1 MPKKDKLGIFLK
13 IENICLETAQL
24 IITATL
30 ESKNSKL
37 PTLNT
42 ARIKIELLKRLV
54 RITSELNITSNE
66 KYLEL
71 ELDLQEISKM
81 TNGWIKYL
89 IQNTAR

>member
-1 MPKKDKLGIFLK
+1 MK
-13 IENICLETAQL
+13 IENICLDITQL
-24 IITATL
+24 IITAAL

-37 PTLNT
+37 PLLNT
-42 ARIKIELLKRLV
+42 IRIKIELMKKLI
-54 RITSELNITSNE
+54 RITNELNIVPNN

-89 IQNTAR
+89 NAVR

>member
-1 MPKKDKLGIFLK
+1 MPKKDKLGIFMK
-13 IENICLETAQL
+13 IENICLETTQF
-24 IITATL
+24 IITAAL

-37 PTLNT
+37 PLLNT
-42 ARIKIELLKRLV
+42 ARIRIELLKRLI
-54 RITSELNITSNE
+54 RIVSELNIIPNN

-89 IQNTAR
+89 NAVQ

>member
-1 MPKKDKLGIFLK
+1 LPKKHKLGIFMK
-13 IENICLETAQL
+13 IENICLDVTQL
-24 IITATL
+24 IITAAL

-37 PTLNT
+37 PLLNT
-42 ARIKIELLKRLV
+42 ARIKIELMKKLI
-54 RITSELNITSNE
+54 RITNELNIVPNS

-89 IQNTAR
+89 NAVR